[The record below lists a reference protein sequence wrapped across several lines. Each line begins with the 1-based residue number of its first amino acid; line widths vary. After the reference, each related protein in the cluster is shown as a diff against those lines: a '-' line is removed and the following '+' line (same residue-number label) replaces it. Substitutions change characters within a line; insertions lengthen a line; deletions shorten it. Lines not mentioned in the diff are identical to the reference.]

1 MGARRE
7 NGSDEARLHTPGV
20 VYALIQRVHNV
31 PEPVLAGLCVSCRL
45 ADHAGGAL
53 RGLQGSAYLA
63 DRVEQRGLTAAYIL
77 VRSISVHTKAE
88 QRTAHTT
95 TWHVSHR

>member
-1 MGARRE
+1 MGAKRE

-20 VYALIQRVHNV
+20 VYEVIERVHNMPV
-31 PEPVLAGLCVSCRL
+31 PVLGGLCVPCRL

-53 RGLQGSAYLA
+53 RGFQGSAYLA

-77 VRSISVHTKAE
+77 VPSSSVHTNAE

-95 TWHVSHR
+95 T